1 MAGQLIVPGTN
12 DPGLLK
18 PEVEAAIIVVNNLAP
33 ILQGI
38 QNQLDLLLRIE
49 TGVLHRTTLRK
60 RIQMYDELEKAG
72 KMTTEE
78 VAKDDTEETDRLA
91 T

>member
-38 QNQLDLLLRIE
+38 QNQLDLLIRMKA
-49 TGVLHRTTLRK
+49 GVIHPTTVRK
-60 RIQMYDELEKAG
+60 RIQKFDALEKAG
-72 KMTTEE
+72 LLDAKEVTE
-78 VAKDDTEETDRLA
+78 DDDAEATD
-91 T
+91 